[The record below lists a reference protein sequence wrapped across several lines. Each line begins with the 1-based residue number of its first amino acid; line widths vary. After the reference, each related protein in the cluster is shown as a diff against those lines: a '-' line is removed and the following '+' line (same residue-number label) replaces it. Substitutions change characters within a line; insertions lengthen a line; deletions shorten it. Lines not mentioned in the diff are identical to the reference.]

1 LDKYLVV
8 LAGAGLGGLAR
19 YVAGTWIMA
28 KYGGR
33 FPLGTFVINIT
44 GAFLIGVLMTLLTE
58 RFHPHPN
65 WRLFLVVGILGGYT
79 TFSSFEYETYQAVR
93 DGERWLGLVVRHGQR
108 GARVCRAYGWARFW
122 RVAAGNGRPTG
133 VLAHPRSGMLT
144 KGSRQESHH
153 LHQRR
158 HPASHDGAA
167 RFHHDLPD
175 AQGRLRRHRYAGLL
189 RLRARTN

>member
-19 YVAGTWIMA
+19 YVAGAWIMM

-44 GAFLIGVLMTLLTE
+44 GAFFIGVLMTLLTE

-93 DGERWLGLVVRHGQR
+93 DGARWLGLLYLVGS
-108 GARVCRAYGWARFW
+108 
-122 RVAAGNGRPTG
+122 VAMGYVGVWLGTLLAGGR
-133 VLAHPRSGMLT
+133 
-144 KGSRQESHH
+144 
-153 LHQRR
+153 
-158 HPASHDGAA
+158 
-167 RFHHDLPD
+167 
-175 AQGRLRRHRYAGLL
+175 
-189 RLRARTN
+189 